1 MDRTGMQYMKSGLA
15 FLSRHKRWLVIL
27 SAIPLLEVFTAF
39 GTSPDTVTSD
49 IPQRTVAAPLV
60 LPQPIGSDSGSFDF
74 WREEPIQRGD
84 TLASLLDRLGVTADE
99 IPTIVSASRDHA
111 ALARFVAGRTVM
123 ARVTSSGR
131 LITLRYLLDEQSLL
145 SIERAG
151 DSFRTSQVSVT
162 PETRIVI
169 RSGDVRHS
177 LFGATDA
184 ADVPDSVASQL
195 AEVFSG
201 DIDFHRDLRQGDRFS
216 VVYETQY
223 HDGATIRTG
232 RLLAAEFVNQ
242 GKAHRAIYFKDPSGR
257 DGYFT
262 RDGRSMKRAFLKS
275 PLPFTRISSGF
286 SFSRYHP
293 VLKEWRAHRGIDY
306 AAPTGTPV
314 RAVSDA
320 TVSFSGRQ
328 NGYGNLVILNHQ
340 GPYSTAYGHLSR
352 FAAGLRRGTRIS
364 QGEVIGYVGAT
375 GLASGPHLHYEFR
388 VNNQQRNPLAM
399 NLPTA
404 YPLDARYRSQV
415 VAAATPLNAH
425 LDMLGKHAVA
435 ARE

>member
-1 MDRTGMQYMKSGLA
+1 MQHIKRSLA
-15 FLSRHKRWLVIL
+15 FLSRHKRWLVAL
-27 SAIPLLEVFTAF
+27 SAIPLFEVVTAF
-39 GTSPDTVTSD
+39 GTAPDTVTSD
-49 IPQRTVAAPLV
+49 IVQRTVVSTLA
-60 LPQPIGSDSGSFDF
+60 LPQPVGADSGAFDF
-74 WREEPIQRGD
+74 WREERIQRGD
-84 TLASLLDRLGVTADE
+84 TLATLLARLGVNSEE
-99 IPTIVSASRDHA
+99 IPNVLSAGNNHA
-111 ALARFVAGRTVM
+111 AMARFIAGRTVM

-131 LITLRYLLDEQSLL
+131 LVSLRYLLDDQNLL
-145 SIERAG
+145 SIARAG
-151 DSFRTSQVSVT
+151 DAFQATESAVI
-162 PETRIVI
+162 PENRVVI

-223 HDGATIRTG
+223 HDGAAIRTG

-242 GKAHRAIYFKDPSGR
+242 GKAFRAIYFKDPQGR

-262 RDGRSMKRAFLKS
+262 ENGQSMKRAFLKS

-286 SFSRYHP
+286 SLSRYHP

-320 TVSFSGRQ
+320 QVSFSGRQ
-328 NGYGNLVILNHQ
+328 GGYGNLVILKHQ
-340 GPYSTAYGHLSR
+340 GPYSSAYGHLSR
-352 FAAGLRRGTRIS
+352 FAQGLRRGARVS

-399 NLPTA
+399 NLPA
-404 YPLDARYRSQV
+404 SYPLDGRYRAQF
-415 VAAATPLNAH
+415 AAASAPLKAQ
-425 LDMLGKHAVA
+425 LDLLSKYTVA
-435 ARE
+435 SRE